1 MHRFY
6 KNKNFTGA
14 LRKHY
19 THTPNEKFELNV
31 IAVNPLA
38 YWAMAMSFSLWE
50 KNSVIWKLI
59 YDWASHHQSLLK
71 QISLFLSDPE
81 REKNSLKRPEKSMK
95 IISNLHFK
103 LISFPMNVFKTPVW
117 CLSFGILK
125 LSYIA

>member
-38 YWAMAMSFSLWE
+38 YWAMAMSFSPWE
-50 KNSVIWKLI
+50 KKKTSNLGANLWLSFSSSVTPETDK
-59 YDWASHHQSLLK
+59 SF
-71 QISLFLSDPE
+71 QIQ
-81 REKNSLKRPEKSMK
+81 RETENLPEKAWK
-95 IISNLHFK
+95 INEDNI
-103 LISFPMNVFKTPVW
+103 
-117 CLSFGILK
+117 
-125 LSYIA
+125 